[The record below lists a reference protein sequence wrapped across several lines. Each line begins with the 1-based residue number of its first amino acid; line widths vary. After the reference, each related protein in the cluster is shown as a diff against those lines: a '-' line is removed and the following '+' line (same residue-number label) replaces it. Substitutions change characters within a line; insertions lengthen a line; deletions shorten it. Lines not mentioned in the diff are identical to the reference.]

1 MGAYLLQQPDEHT
14 QNNNKNLHRKQEAL
28 RASPLQE
35 KKKNLKKLTESS
47 RPRRREDKATKTKE
61 TQNET
66 HTHTPKHGLP
76 IRRKEGEKQ
85 VQEEQDELREK
96 VESKGLNLVP
106 HPTNPTRA
114 SLLLRESDPK
124 S

>member
-14 QNNNKNLHRKQEAL
+14 QNNNKNLHRKQEAV
-28 RASPLQE
+28 RPSPLQE
-35 KKKNLKKLTESS
+35 KKNLKNSQNHQDQGEG
-47 RPRRREDKATKTKE
+47 KTKQPKPKKPK
-61 TQNET
+61 TK

-96 VESKGLNLVP
+96 AESKGLNLVP

-114 SLLLRESDPK
+114 SLLLRVPDPK